1 MLNRYLQIGIIA
13 VAVALLATAL
23 ITTKSDSRG
32 QQSEAIKVEAVTAE
46 QTTNNPA
53 PSIKPTKNRAI
64 ANAANSSKAVLDV
77 QGMSCSGCIYEI
89 KSSLAKLDGVGD
101 VLVDI
106 NSGRVE
112 VYYDDAKLKEVG
124 QIASAI
130 TAVGYPASLKRTL
143 TADENEKENSILESR
158 SKLYIAAVGDWEI
171 ARDDFNIELMHA
183 RTRYEKVYGKEVFN
197 GDNGD
202 VLLQRLK
209 SQVTSRLITEGI
221 QLQEIRKAG
230 FKLPSQTVQSEFNT
244 FLSQKGM
251 TQDSFKRALED
262 SGYGYSY
269 FFKKFENQI
278 TINRYVEEKII
289 SGISNDIFSRFCEP
303 RR

>member
-53 PSIKPTKNRAI
+53 PSIKPTKNRAK

-171 ARDDFNIELMHA
+171 ARDDFNIDA
-183 RTRYEKVYGKEVFN
+183 TISSP
-197 GDNGD
+197 D
-202 VLLQRLK
+202 
-209 SQVTSRLITEGI
+209 LIDG
-221 QLQEIRKAG
+221 
-230 FKLPSQTVQSEFNT
+230 
-244 FLSQKGM
+244 
-251 TQDSFKRALED
+251 
-262 SGYGYSY
+262 
-269 FFKKFENQI
+269 
-278 TINRYVEEKII
+278 
-289 SGISNDIFSRFCEP
+289 
-303 RR
+303 RRNCWWIGLNC